1 MRNLKTDELTKRKIS
16 QDILESTLVYY
27 NTMIRFSIE
36 DEKTKKNNKRHNES
50 YIEMQD
56 TRDRKVEKKNLVYK
70 LLEKYYDNVLKKIS
84 QYVL

>member
-1 MRNLKTDELTKRKIS
+1 
-16 QDILESTLVYY
+16 
-27 NTMIRFSIE
+27 
-36 DEKTKKNNKRHNES
+36 
-50 YIEMQD
+50 MQD